1 MTARQLMKE
10 RPMVLPH
17 TARLRDAARL
27 ILEHRFRNV
36 PVVDESGRYLGVVS
50 ANRLLQ
56 MVLPKA
62 AFMERSGIDSLPFV
76 KDTLADFRERWREV
90 ASTPVLECLDTDL
103 ETVTPELHRGAGT
116 DALWQALAE
125 LDEPSPGRLQPRVD
139 HGRKRSRTMR
149 STSAR
154 IASGVRA
161 ASSTQMRSGAR
172 RARSR

>member
-62 AFMERSGIDSLPFV
+62 AFMERSAIDSLPFV

-103 ETVTPELHRGAGT
+103 ETVTPETSIAETLLSLYHNRT
-116 DALWQALAE
+116 SLPVVDAT
-125 LDEPSPGRLQPRVD
+125 
-139 HGRKRSRTMR
+139 TMR
-149 STSAR
+149 LVGIVSHWSA
-154 IASGVRA
+154 GA
-161 ASSTQMRSGAR
+161 AMAGEGSP
-172 RARSR
+172 